1 MPNTLSIRIVIMI
14 KWTYV
19 VHQPTDQDA
28 IMIQEGEFE
37 GVVATVTN
45 VKFPMYKDDG
55 SLVSLEEAEDIP
67 LTFDYDILYNKDNKW
82 HEESKD
88 RFLDI
93 IGNILFDIIEEG
105 LDNDQLSYNTE
116 DRNDNTE

>member
-1 MPNTLSIRIVIMI
+1 MI

-19 VHQPTDQDA
+19 VHQPTDRDA
-28 IMIQEGEFE
+28 ILIQEGEFE
-37 GVVATVTN
+37 GVVSAVTN
-45 VKFPMYKDDG
+45 VKFPIYKEDG
-55 SLVSLEEAEDIP
+55 TTMNLEEAENIP
-67 LTFDYDILYNKDNKW
+67 LTFDYDILYNKENKW
-82 HEESKD
+82 HEESKG

-105 LDNDQLSYNTE
+105 LDNDRISYNTE

>member
-1 MPNTLSIRIVIMI
+1 MI

-19 VHQPTDQDA
+19 VHQPTNQDA
-28 IMIQEGEFE
+28 ILLEEGEFE
-37 GVVATVTN
+37 GVVSAVTN
-45 VKFPMYKDDG
+45 VKFPIYKEDG
-55 SLVSLEEAEDIP
+55 TTMNLEEAENIP

-82 HEESKD
+82 HEESRD
-88 RFLDI
+88 RLSDI

-105 LDNDQLSYNTE
+105 LDNDRISYNTE

>member
-1 MPNTLSIRIVIMI
+1 MT

-28 IMIQEGEFE
+28 ILLEEGEFE
-37 GVVATVTN
+37 GVVCAITN

-55 SLVSLEEAEDIP
+55 SLVSLEEAEKIP
-67 LTFDYDILYNKDNKW
+67 LTFDYNILYNKDNKW
-82 HEESKD
+82 HEESRD
-88 RFLDI
+88 RLSDI

-105 LDNDQLSYNTE
+105 LDNDRISYNTE
-116 DRNDNTE
+116 NRNDNTE

>member
-1 MPNTLSIRIVIMI
+1 MI

-28 IMIQEGEFE
+28 ILIQEGEFE
-37 GVVATVTN
+37 GIVSAVTN
-45 VKFPMYKDDG
+45 VKFPIYKEDG
-55 SLVSLEEAEDIP
+55 NTMNLEEAENIP

-82 HEESKD
+82 HEESQG

-105 LDNDQLSYNTE
+105 LQNDQISFNTE

>member
-1 MPNTLSIRIVIMI
+1 M
-14 KWTYV
+14 
-19 VHQPTDQDA
+19 
-28 IMIQEGEFE
+28 
-37 GVVATVTN
+37 
-45 VKFPMYKDDG
+45 
-55 SLVSLEEAEDIP
+55 EEAEDIP

-105 LDNDQLSYNTE
+105 LDNDRLSYNTE

>member
-1 MPNTLSIRIVIMI
+1 MI

-19 VHQPTDQDA
+19 VHQPTDQDG
-28 IMIQEGEFE
+28 ILLQEGEFE
-37 GVVATVTN
+37 GVVYTVTD
-45 VKFPMYKDDG
+45 VKFPVYKEDG
-55 SLVSLEEAEDIP
+55 SLIDAKDADNIP
-67 LTFDYDILYNKDNKW
+67 LTFKYDILYNKDNKW

-105 LDNDQLSYNTE
+105 LDNDQLSFNTE

>member
-1 MPNTLSIRIVIMI
+1 MI

-19 VHQPTDQDA
+19 VHQPTNQDA
-28 IMIQEGEFE
+28 ILLEEGEFE
-37 GVVATVTN
+37 GVVYTVTD

-55 SLVSLEEAEDIP
+55 SLISLEEAEKIP
-67 LTFDYDILYNKDNKW
+67 LTFDYDILYNKENKVDD
-82 HEESKD
+82 ES
-88 RFLDI
+88 RNRLSDI

-105 LDNDQLSYNTE
+105 LDNDRLSYNTE

>member
-1 MPNTLSIRIVIMI
+1 MI

-28 IMIQEGEFE
+28 ILLQEGEFE
-37 GVVATVTN
+37 GVVCTVTN
-45 VKFPMYKDDG
+45 VKFPIYKEDG
-55 SLVSLEEAEDIP
+55 TTMNLEEAENIP

-105 LDNDQLSYNTE
+105 LDNDQLSFNTE

>member
-1 MPNTLSIRIVIMI
+1 MI

-28 IMIQEGEFE
+28 ILIQEGEFE
-37 GVVATVTN
+37 GVVSAVTN
-45 VKFPMYKDDG
+45 VKFPIYKEDG
-55 SLVSLEEAEDIP
+55 TTMNLEEAENIP

-88 RFLDI
+88 RFLDV

-105 LDNDQLSYNTE
+105 LDNDRISYNTE

>member
-1 MPNTLSIRIVIMI
+1 MI

-28 IMIQEGEFE
+28 ILLQEGEFE
-37 GVVATVTN
+37 GVVSAVTN
-45 VKFPMYKDDG
+45 VKFPIYKEDG
-55 SLVSLEEAEDIP
+55 STINLEEAEKIP

-88 RFLDI
+88 RLSDI

-105 LDNDQLSYNTE
+105 LENDQISFNTE

>member
-1 MPNTLSIRIVIMI
+1 MI

-28 IMIQEGEFE
+28 ILIQEGEFE
-37 GVVATVTN
+37 GVVSAVTN
-45 VKFPMYKDDG
+45 VKFPIYKEDG
-55 SLVSLEEAEDIP
+55 TTMNLEEAENIP

-82 HEESKD
+82 HEESQG
-88 RFLDI
+88 RFLDT

-105 LDNDQLSYNTE
+105 LDNDRISYNTE
-116 DRNDNTE
+116 NRNDNTE

>member
-1 MPNTLSIRIVIMI
+1 MD

-28 IMIQEGEFE
+28 ILLQNGEFE
-37 GVVATVTN
+37 GIVCAITN

-55 SLVSLEEAEDIP
+55 SLVSLEEAEKIP
-67 LTFDYDILYNKDNKW
+67 LTFDYDILYNKENKV
-82 HEESKD
+82 EDESRD
-88 RFLDI
+88 RLCDI
-93 IGNILFDIIEEG
+93 LGNILFDIIEEG
-105 LDNDQLSYNTE
+105 LDNDQLSFNTE

>member
-1 MPNTLSIRIVIMI
+1 MI

-19 VHQPTDQDA
+19 VHEPTDQDA
-28 IMIQEGEFE
+28 ILIQEGEFE
-37 GVVATVTN
+37 GVVYTVTN

-55 SLVSLEEAEDIP
+55 SLVSLEEAEKIP
-67 LTFDYDILYNKDNKW
+67 LTFDYDILYNKENKVDD
-82 HEESKD
+82 ES
-88 RFLDI
+88 RNRLSNI

-105 LDNDQLSYNTE
+105 LDNDRLSYNTE

>member
-1 MPNTLSIRIVIMI
+1 MD

-28 IMIQEGEFE
+28 ILLQDGEFE
-37 GVVATVTN
+37 GIVCAITN

-55 SLVSLEEAEDIP
+55 SLISLEEAEKIP

-93 IGNILFDIIEEG
+93 IGNILFDIIDEG
-105 LDNDQLSYNTE
+105 LNNDQLSFNTE

>member
-1 MPNTLSIRIVIMI
+1 MD

-19 VHQPTDQDA
+19 VHQPTNQDA
-28 IMIQEGEFE
+28 ILLEEGEFE
-37 GVVATVTN
+37 GVVYTVTD

-55 SLVSLEEAEDIP
+55 TLVSLEEAEKIP

-82 HEESKD
+82 HEESRD
-88 RFLDI
+88 RLSDI

-105 LDNDQLSYNTE
+105 LDNDRINYNTE

>member
-1 MPNTLSIRIVIMI
+1 MSRKVPSYH
-14 KWTYV
+14 YV
-19 VHQPTDQDA
+19 THKETDQQAYRID
-28 IMIQEGEFE
+28 EGKFS
-37 GVVATVTN
+37 GIVWAYLN

-55 SLVSLEEAEDIP
+55 SLVSLEEAEKIP

-82 HEESKD
+82 HEESKG

-105 LDNDQLSYNTE
+105 LDNDQLSFNTE

>member
-1 MPNTLSIRIVIMI
+1 MV

-28 IMIQEGEFE
+28 ILLQDGEFE
-37 GVVATVTN
+37 GIVCAITN

-55 SLVSLEEAEDIP
+55 SLVSLEEAEKIP
-67 LTFDYDILYNKDNKW
+67 LTFDYDILYNKENKW
-82 HEESKD
+82 HEESKG
-88 RFLDI
+88 RFTDI
-93 IGNILFDIIEEG
+93 IGDILFNIIDEG
-105 LDNDQLSYNTE
+105 LQNDQLSFNTE

>member
-1 MPNTLSIRIVIMI
+1 MI

-19 VHQPTDQDA
+19 VHQPTNQDA
-28 IMIQEGEFE
+28 ILLEEGEFE
-37 GVVATVTN
+37 GVVYTVTD

-55 SLVSLEEAEDIP
+55 TLVSLEDEEKIP
-67 LTFDYDILYNKDNKW
+67 LTFKYDILYNKENKVDD
-82 HEESKD
+82 ES
-88 RFLDI
+88 RNRLSDI

-105 LDNDQLSYNTE
+105 LDNDRLSYNTE

>member
-1 MPNTLSIRIVIMI
+1 MI

-28 IMIQEGEFE
+28 ILLEEGEFE
-37 GVVATVTN
+37 GVVSAVTN
-45 VKFPMYKDDG
+45 VKFPIYKEDG
-55 SLVSLEEAEDIP
+55 TTMNLEEAENIP

-82 HEESKD
+82 HEESQG

-105 LDNDQLSYNTE
+105 LDNDQLSFNTE

>member
-1 MPNTLSIRIVIMI
+1 MT

-19 VHQPTDQDA
+19 VHQSTDKDA
-28 IMIQEGEFE
+28 ILIQEGEFE
-37 GVVATVTN
+37 GLVCGVTN

-55 SLVSLEEAEDIP
+55 SLVSLEEAEKIP
-67 LTFDYDILYNKDNKW
+67 LTFDYDILYNKENKW
-82 HEESKD
+82 HEESQE

-93 IGNILFDIIEEG
+93 IGDILFDIIDEG
-105 LDNDQLSYNTE
+105 LNNDQLSFNTE

>member
-1 MPNTLSIRIVIMI
+1 MD

-28 IMIQEGEFE
+28 ILLQNGEYEGI
-37 GVVATVTN
+37 VCAITN

-55 SLVSLEEAEDIP
+55 SLVSLEEAEKIP

-82 HEESKD
+82 HEESQE
-88 RFLDI
+88 RFLDT

-105 LDNDQLSYNTE
+105 LDNDQLSFNTE

>member
-1 MPNTLSIRIVIMI
+1 MI

-28 IMIQEGEFE
+28 ILIQEGEFE
-37 GVVATVTN
+37 GIVSAVTN
-45 VKFPMYKDDG
+45 VKFPIYKEDG
-55 SLVSLEEAEDIP
+55 TTMNLEEAENIP

-82 HEESKD
+82 HEESQG

-105 LDNDQLSYNTE
+105 LDNDRISYNTE
-116 DRNDNTE
+116 NRNDNTE

>member
-1 MPNTLSIRIVIMI
+1 MI

-28 IMIQEGEFE
+28 ILLEEGEFE
-37 GVVATVTN
+37 GVVSAVTN

-55 SLVSLEEAEDIP
+55 SLVSLEDAEKIP
-67 LTFDYDILYNKDNKW
+67 LTFDYDILYNKENKW
-82 HEESKD
+82 HEESRD
-88 RFLDI
+88 RLSEI
-93 IGNILFDIIEEG
+93 IGNILFNIIEEG
-105 LDNDQLSYNTE
+105 LDNDQLSFNTE

>member
-1 MPNTLSIRIVIMI
+1 MI

-28 IMIQEGEFE
+28 ILIQEGEFE
-37 GVVATVTN
+37 GLVSAVTN
-45 VKFPMYKDDG
+45 VKFPIYKEDG
-55 SLVSLEEAEDIP
+55 TTVNLEEAEKIP
-67 LTFDYDILYNKDNKW
+67 LTFDYDILYNKENKW
-82 HEESKD
+82 HEASQG
-88 RFLDI
+88 RFLDV

-105 LDNDQLSYNTE
+105 LDNDQLSYNKE